1 MPRHQVGV
9 AVLLLTLS
17 FVATAASA
25 WIATGAAPIRS
36 DTYDR
41 TTRRS
46 LQTNTAT
53 ALSSSTDNNVGFL
66 HGQSSC
72 FLPLAQLD
80 QDYYAPRII
89 QIAGAY
95 PGLTEADVMAVT
107 SEEAPEPG
115 QWAYDFSDPDGPQ
128 LGTVAIEGSAVVY
141 MADDPVVIIAEHP
154 SIGIE
159 LPPAIT
165 EPVDLIV
172 LVDRAKP
179 TFAER
184 KFLCI
189 ALDNGLVKIGAFHT
203 KADLPAKSKILG
215 QVLLVQIPWLPAM
228 KATKTGFM
236 EEDEYF

>member
-1 MPRHQVGV
+1 MTFNVILSLVIIAV
-9 AVLLLTLS
+9 ANAWVTTTLLTTS
-17 FVATAASA
+17 TRTITTTKSDRRC
-25 WIATGAAPIRS
+25 RS
-36 DTYDR
+36 VP
-41 TTRRS
+41 S
-46 LQTNTAT
+46 NI
-53 ALSSSTDNNVGFL
+53 ALSSSTEEVGFL

-95 PGLTEADVMAVT
+95 PGLTEADVTAVT

-128 LGTVAIEGSAVVY
+128 VGTVAIEGSAVVY
-141 MADDPVVIIAEHP
+141 MADDPIVIIAEHY

-159 LPPAIT
+159 LPPGIT
-165 EPVDLIV
+165 EAVDLVV

-184 KFLCI
+184 KFLCV
-189 ALDNGLVKIGAFHT
+189 ALESGLVKIGAFHT
-203 KADLPAKSKILG
+203 KADLPPKSKILG
-215 QVLLVQIPWLPAM
+215 QVILVQIPWLPAM